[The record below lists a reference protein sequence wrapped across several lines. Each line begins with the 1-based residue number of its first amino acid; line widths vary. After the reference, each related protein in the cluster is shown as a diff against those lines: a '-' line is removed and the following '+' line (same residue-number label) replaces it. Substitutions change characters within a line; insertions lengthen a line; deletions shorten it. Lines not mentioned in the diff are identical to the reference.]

1 MKSIIGGTTVY
12 ARSDWPHHGSFKGCI
27 FFFKFWID
35 QGYVFLQYAPSQHL
49 IKNKNMSHSSE
60 ISLEWEQ
67 KCKGW
72 EKEGT

>member
-1 MKSIIGGTTVY
+1 MPEVTGPIMAHLGVAG
-12 ARSDWPHHGSFKGCI
+12 
-27 FFFKFWID
+27 FFFFFFSFWID
-35 QGYVFLQYAPSQHL
+35 QGYVFPQYVPSQHL

-72 EKEGT
+72 EKESI